1 MSNSTGFARLM
12 KSYGRL
18 TIFMI
23 PIGIAINFV
32 GGQIALLLKLP
43 VYLDSIGT
51 ILVGATCGSLPGA
64 LVGLVSNLLN
74 SITSPT
80 NLPFALLNIMF
91 GLLAG
96 WLAKRGVFSICR
108 SSLSTWLAKRGVFT
122 SWWKTLLSAIPFA
135 LIGGVLGAL
144 MTIWIFGGLGG
155 GGGALIV
162 GALVAAG
169 MDINAANFVAQVPMD
184 FLDKVPTVMIVYLIL
199 LRIPKRLY
207 VKLPLGYIYLKKSP
221 NAARVSAHS

>member
-1 MSNSTGFARLM
+1 M

-51 ILVGATCGSLPGA
+51 ILVGATCGALPGA
-64 LVGLVSNLLN
+64 LVGFLSNVIN

-80 NLPFALLNIMF
+80 NLPYAALSILF

-96 WLAKRGVFSICR
+96 WLSRRGVF
-108 SSLSTWLAKRGVFT
+108 K
-122 SWWKTLLSAIPFA
+122 SWWKTVLSAIPFA
-135 LIGGVLGAL
+135 FIGGVLGSFI
-144 MTIWIFGGLGG
+144 TILVFGGLGG

-169 MDINAANFVAQVPMD
+169 MEINTAVFISAIPMD
-184 FLDKVPTVMIVYLIL
+184 ILDKVPTVLVVFLIL
-199 LRIPKRLY
+199 KRIPKRLY
-207 VKLPLGYIYLKKSP
+207 VQLPLGHVYLKK
-221 NAARVSAHS
+221 NAVLPVKDTAAI

>member
-1 MSNSTGFARLM
+1 MTNSSAFARFM
-12 KSYGRL
+12 KGYGRL

-64 LVGLVSNLLN
+64 LVGLISNLLN

-96 WLAKRGVFSICR
+96 WLSRRGVFR
-108 SSLSTWLAKRGVFT
+108 

-135 LIGGVLGAL
+135 LIGGALGAL

-162 GALVAAG
+162 GALVASG
-169 MDINAANFVAQVPMD
+169 MDINTANFAAQVPMD

-221 NAARVSAHS
+221 AAAPVAVNS

>member
-1 MSNSTGFARLM
+1 MTNSSGFARLM

-64 LVGLVSNLLN
+64 LVGLISNLLN

-80 NLPFALLNIMF
+80 NLPYALLNIMF

-96 WLAKRGVFSICR
+96 WLAKRGVF
-108 SSLSTWLAKRGVFT
+108 T
-122 SWWKTLLSAIPFA
+122 SWWKTLLSSVLFA
-135 LIGGVLGAL
+135 FIGGVLGAL

-162 GALVAAG
+162 GALVASG
-169 MDINAANFVAQVPMD
+169 MDINTANFVAQIPMD
-184 FLDKVPTVMIVYLIL
+184 ILDKVPTVMIVYLIL

-221 NAARVSAHS
+221 AAIKVAAHS

>member
-1 MSNSTGFARLM
+1 MASSNRFTRLM
-12 KSYGRL
+12 RSYGSL

-51 ILVGATCGSLPGA
+51 ILVGATCGALPGA
-64 LVGLVSNLLN
+64 LVGFISNAIN
-74 SITSPT
+74 SITSPPT
-80 NLPFALLNIMF
+80 FAFAVLSILF

-96 WLAKRGVFSICR
+96 WFGRLGVFR
-108 SSLSTWLAKRGVFT
+108 

-144 MTIWIFGGLGG
+144 ITIWVFGGLAV
-155 GGGALIV
+155 GGGAIVV
-162 GALVAAG
+162 GALVALG
-169 MDINAANFVAQVPMD
+169 MDTNAANFAAQLPMD
-184 FLDKVPTVMIVYLIL
+184 ILDKVPTVMIVFAII
-199 LRIPKRLY
+199 RGIPKRLF
-207 VKLPLGYIYLKKSP
+207 VKLPLGWVYLGKPPAGTTQKSA
-221 NAARVSAHS
+221 NAERSGAVSS